1 MAVYCE
7 FISVIIR
14 RDSID
19 KYFSGGWTRFV
30 LELPNYSMLTDGE
43 IVNVGFMN
51 PSSTAS
57 YLDFLKDEGLQYR
70 QSGTREINDIEDLD
84 RFNGH
89 LEKRN
94 WLEFGDREFNGQEY
108 FCCWKKDSLIDT
120 LSFPSRRNEGGPLYP
135 VPKHYEPEDF
145 NKKFKFIRVENGLDI
160 YSITR
165 YKKEREFYLPEG
177 MNITDHYDYFSEWRE
192 EVSHRAKNRIEDRVN
207 KKKEENYL
215 QTEEPVSTKPIIE
228 RKRLSEKERKQLKDY
243 QLREFSLRR
252 ENGKLSLE
260 QIWKG
265 DLIVRNEYHYNGK
278 LKSKTTL
285 DKDGNEVSS
294 EYFPLKAWFVTDVEP
309 EDFSDGVGEI
319 LKEYKE
325 NPLNTMRKEKRQ
337 ILDRLH
343 KESTKKGYIFFGGY
357 SHNFGLSRVGDSY
370 IYDVPAKKTGNLREF
385 RNQKIRVICVASGSR
400 FIRSYLAGSLK

>member
-1 MAVYCE
+1 MAVFCE

-19 KYFSGGWTRFV
+19 KYFSGGWNRFV

-51 PSSTAS
+51 PSDTAS
-57 YLDFLKDEGLQYR
+57 YLNFLKGEGLQYR

-165 YKKEREFYLPEG
+165 YKKESRSP
-177 MNITDHYDYFSEWRE
+177 TRT
-192 EVSHRAKNRIEDRVN
+192 V
-207 KKKEENYL
+207 
-215 QTEEPVSTKPIIE
+215 
-228 RKRLSEKERKQLKDY
+228 
-243 QLREFSLRR
+243 
-252 ENGKLSLE
+252 
-260 QIWKG
+260 
-265 DLIVRNEYHYNGK
+265 
-278 LKSKTTL
+278 
-285 DKDGNEVSS
+285 
-294 EYFPLKAWFVTDVEP
+294 
-309 EDFSDGVGEI
+309 
-319 LKEYKE
+319 
-325 NPLNTMRKEKRQ
+325 
-337 ILDRLH
+337 
-343 KESTKKGYIFFGGY
+343 FF
-357 SHNFGLSRVGDSY
+357 
-370 IYDVPAKKTGNLREF
+370 
-385 RNQKIRVICVASGSR
+385 
-400 FIRSYLAGSLK
+400 